1 MPRGCILSVPSIS
14 LHSSYVHA
22 LKLVLKNKNK
32 NQGTSNKEG
41 AMARTFATLY
51 EVFAMATFD
60 VEGSLARECGEF

>member
-51 EVFAMATFD
+51 EETLDAPK
-60 VEGSLARECGEF
+60 GRESSDLR